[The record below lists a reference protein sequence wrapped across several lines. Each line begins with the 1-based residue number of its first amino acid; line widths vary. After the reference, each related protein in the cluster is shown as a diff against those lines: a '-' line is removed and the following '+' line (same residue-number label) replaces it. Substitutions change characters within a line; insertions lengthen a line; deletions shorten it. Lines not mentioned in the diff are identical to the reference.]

1 MHGLLKW
8 EAKCYSK
15 IEFECLEEENL
26 NIQWYPGHMAKAKRM
41 LTDSL
46 KLVDVV
52 IEMVD
57 ARAPASTRNP
67 DFDAIFGSKPRV
79 VVLNKADLADPG
91 KTKAW
96 IRYYQSRGWDAI
108 SFSANAGKGVK
119 EAIQL
124 VERAV
129 RPTVERMKAKGVNK
143 TVRAMIVGIPNV
155 GKSTFI
161 NRLRG
166 TAVAK
171 AGDKP
176 GVTRGKQWII
186 VNPYLEFLDTP
197 GMLWPKFED
206 KDVAQRLAYIGSIRN
221 EIMDNELLSMQLLEF
236 LRSNMPSAIET
247 RLKFVPEDEMTGEQ
261 MLKMACRKRGWI
273 LSGARPDF
281 ERASA
286 LVLDEFRGGKM
297 GRITME
303 MPPRQEA

>member
-1 MHGLLKW
+1 M
-8 EAKCYSK
+8 S
-15 IEFECLEEENL
+15 ENKM
-26 NIQWYPGHMAKAKRM
+26 NIQWYPGHMAKARRM
-41 LTDSL
+41 LADSL

-67 DFDAIFGSKPRV
+67 DFDAIFGTKPRV
-79 VVLNKADLADPG
+79 IVLNKADLADPAA
-91 KTKAW
+91 TKAW
-96 IRYYQSRGWDAI
+96 IRYYQSAGWDAI

-119 EAIQL
+119 EAISL

-197 GMLWPKFED
+197 GMLWPKFEN
-206 KDVAQRLAYIGSIRN
+206 KTVALHLAFLGSIRG
-221 EIMDNELLSMQLLEF
+221 EIMDTETLAARLLEY
-236 LRSNMPSAIET
+236 LRDTHPAAIET
-247 RLKFVPEDEMTGEQ
+247 RLKFAPDAESDGFAMMET
-261 MLKMACRKRGWI
+261 ACRKRG
-273 LSGARPDF
+273 
-281 ERASA
+281 
-286 LVLDEFRGGKM
+286 
-297 GRITME
+297 
-303 MPPRQEA
+303 

>member
-1 MHGLLKW
+1 
-8 EAKCYSK
+8 
-15 IEFECLEEENL
+15 
-26 NIQWYPGHMAKAKRM
+26 
-41 LTDSL
+41 
-46 KLVDVV
+46 
-52 IEMVD
+52 
-57 ARAPASTRNP
+57 
-67 DFDAIFGSKPRV
+67 
-79 VVLNKADLADPG
+79 
-91 KTKAW
+91 
-96 IRYYQSRGWDAI
+96 
-108 SFSANAGKGVK
+108 
-119 EAIQL
+119 
-124 VERAV
+124 
-129 RPTVERMKAKGVNK
+129 
-143 TVRAMIVGIPNV
+143 VGIPNV

-206 KDVAQRLAYIGSIRN
+206 KEVAQRLAYIGAIRN

-236 LRSNMPSAIET
+236 LRENMPAAIET
-247 RLKFVPEDEMTGEQ
+247 RLKFKPEEEMTGEQ
-261 MLKMACRKRGWI
+261 MLEMACKKRGWI

-297 GRITME
+297 GKITME
-303 MPPRQEA
+303 LPAKGE

>member
-1 MHGLLKW
+1 M
-8 EAKCYSK
+8 
-15 IEFECLEEENL
+15 
-26 NIQWYPGHMAKAKRM
+26 NIQWYPGHMAKARR
-41 LTDSL
+41 LLVDNL

-57 ARAPASTRNP
+57 ARAPISTRNP
-67 DFDAIFGSKPRV
+67 DFDDIFGNKPRV
-79 VVLNKADLADPG
+79 MVLNKADLADAAT
-91 KTKAW
+91 TKAW
-96 IRYYQSRGWDAI
+96 MAYYRGLGWDAI

-119 EAIQL
+119 EAISL

-129 RPTVERMKAKGVNK
+129 KPVVDRMKAKGVNK

-171 AGDKP
+171 ASDRP

-206 KDVAQRLAYIGSIRN
+206 EQVAQRLAFIGSIRN
-221 EIMDNELLSMQLLEF
+221 EIMDNEMLAIKLLEF
-236 LRSNMPSAIET
+236 LRTNMPSAIES
-247 RLKFVPEDEMTGEQ
+247 RLKFVPDEQLTGLE
-261 MLKMACRKRGWI
+261 MLEMACRKRGWL
-273 LSGARPDF
+273 LSGARLDT
-281 ERASA
+281 ERAAA
-286 LVLDEFRGGKM
+286 LILDEFRGGKM

-303 MPPRQEA
+303 KPPVREGQDG

>member
-1 MHGLLKW
+1 M
-8 EAKCYSK
+8 S
-15 IEFECLEEENL
+15 ENKM
-26 NIQWYPGHMAKAKRM
+26 NIQWYPGHMAKARRM
-41 LTDSL
+41 LADSL

-67 DFDAIFGSKPRV
+67 DFDAIFGTKPRV
-79 VVLNKADLADPG
+79 IVLNKADLADPAA
-91 KTKAW
+91 TKAW
-96 IRYYQSRGWDAI
+96 IRYYQSAGWDAI
-108 SFSANAGKGVK
+108 SFSANAGKGVT
-119 EAIQL
+119 EAISL

-197 GMLWPKFED
+197 GMLWPKFEN
-206 KDVAQRLAYIGSIRN
+206 KTVALHLAFLGSIRG
-221 EIMDNELLSMQLLEF
+221 EIMDTETLAARLLEY
-236 LRSNMPSAIET
+236 LRDTHPAAIET
-247 RLKFVPEDEMTGEQ
+247 RLKFAPDAESDGFAMMET
-261 MLKMACRKRGWI
+261 ACRKRGWI
-273 LSGARPDF
+273 LSGARPDT

-286 LVLDEFRGGKM
+286 LILDEFRGGKM
-297 GRITME
+297 GRITL
-303 MPPRQEA
+303 EAAPQPAPKPAEEGKSDAQGD

>member
-1 MHGLLKW
+1 M
-8 EAKCYSK
+8 
-15 IEFECLEEENL
+15 
-26 NIQWYPGHMAKAKRM
+26 NIQWYPGHMAKARRM
-41 LTDSL
+41 LVDSL

-67 DFDAIFGSKPRV
+67 DFDDIFGAKPRV
-79 VVLNKADLADPG
+79 IVLNKADLADPA
-91 KTKAW
+91 KTKQW
-96 IRYYQSRGWDAI
+96 IAYYKSLGWDAI

-129 RPTVERMKAKGVNK
+129 KPTVDRMKAKGVNK

-206 KDVAQRLAYIGSIRN
+206 KDVAQRLAYIGAIRN

-236 LRSNMPSAIET
+236 LRANMPAAIET
-247 RLKFVPEDEMTGEQ
+247 RLKFKPDDEMTGEM
-261 MLKMACRKRGWI
+261 MLETACRKRGWI

-297 GRITME
+297 GKITME
-303 MPPRQEA
+303 LPNKGE